1 MVRKNNDQRLTEE
14 VTPYTKSFVCGVIIG
29 AIGAVIYYRRYVAEV
44 EAELVDAVMVRNKIA
59 SKVKGE

>member
-1 MVRKNNDQRLTEE
+1 M
-14 VTPYTKSFVCGVIIG
+14 TPYTKSFVCGVIIG

-44 EAELVDAVMVRNKIA
+44 EAELVDAVMARNKIA